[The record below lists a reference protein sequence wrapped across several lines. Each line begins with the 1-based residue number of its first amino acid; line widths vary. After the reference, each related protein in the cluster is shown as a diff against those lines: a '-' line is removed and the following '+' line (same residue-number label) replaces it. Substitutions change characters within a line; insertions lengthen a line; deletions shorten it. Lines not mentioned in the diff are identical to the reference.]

1 MEKTSF
7 TGAVSGTQKKGTEQ
21 AFTGEYCANKK
32 KGIYMCA
39 GCGQEIFSSE
49 SKFDSGTGWPSFW
62 QPVDRERVDEA
73 DDHSLFAKRTEVLCS
88 RCGGH
93 LGHVFD
99 DGPKPTNLRYCVNS
113 VSLQFKEEEHQ

>member
-1 MEKTSF
+1 
-7 TGAVSGTQKKGTEQ
+7 
-21 AFTGEYCANKK
+21 
-32 KGIYMCA
+32 MCA